1 MDEYIR
7 DIIDSRRSL
16 IVERAVD
23 EDLQAEKELSVEV
36 NTVAGKF
43 VDGFITQ
50 EEIDGCQLTEEELNG
65 TLDDIIDD
73 AEANELALYEPETFS
88 DDDGELSDIN
98 AILDSDIDPEL
109 LELDDDESMYC
120 EPSVD

>member
-36 NTVAGKF
+36 NTLAGKF
-43 VDGFITQ
+43 VDGFISQ
-50 EEIDGCQLTEEELNG
+50 EEIDSCQLTEEELNG

-73 AEANELALYEPETFS
+73 AEANELTLYEPDTFS

>member
-7 DIIDSRRSL
+7 DVIDSKRML
-16 IVERAVD
+16 VVERAVD
-23 EDLQAEKELSVEV
+23 EDLQAEKDLSIEV

-43 VDGFITQ
+43 VDSFITQ

-65 TLDDIIDD
+65 TLDDLIDD
-73 AEANELALYEPETFS
+73 AEANEISLYEPDTFS
-88 DDDGELSDIN
+88 DDEGELSDIN
-98 AILDSDIDPEL
+98 ALLDSDIDPEV

>member
-23 EDLQAEKELSVEV
+23 EDLQAEKELSIEV
-36 NTVAGKF
+36 NTLAGKF

-50 EEIDGCQLTEEELNG
+50 EEIDSCQLTEEELNS

-109 LELDDDESMYC
+109 LELDDDGSMYC

>member
-36 NTVAGKF
+36 NTLAGKF

-120 EPSVD
+120 EPNVD

>member
-36 NTVAGKF
+36 NTLAGKF
-43 VDGFITQ
+43 VDGFISQ
-50 EEIDGCQLTEEELNG
+50 EEIDSCQLTEEELNG

>member
-36 NTVAGKF
+36 NTLAGKF

-109 LELDDDESMYC
+109 LELDDDESMYY

>member
-23 EDLQAEKELSVEV
+23 EDLQAEKELSIEV
-36 NTVAGKF
+36 NTLAGKF

-50 EEIDGCQLTEEELNG
+50 EEIDSCQLTEEELNS

-120 EPSVD
+120 EPGVD

>member
-50 EEIDGCQLTEEELNG
+50 EEIDSCQLTEEELNS

>member
-36 NTVAGKF
+36 YTLAGKF
-43 VDGFITQ
+43 VDGFISQ
-50 EEIDGCQLTEEELNG
+50 EEIDSCQLTEEELNG